1 MSGNTE
7 ADTSRKAKIPPWLLH
22 CFLAALA
29 LAALSGLCIWLVQR
43 SLRTPAKKRAMQSW
57 LDEKLNADVSLS
69 GDMVVRVNLLRDSR
83 LMLHDTEIEHPN
95 PVFPGKFAR
104 ITKIGAWA
112 PPWSVAG
119 LLPGR
124 MRLLFEGAQI
134 ALEEST
140 FGDWSINGLM
150 QPLAIGDSPF
160 PFPMPKISS
169 WQAIIEKSSLAVK
182 RRGHEMLLDLEGVVS
197 GGYNRNRI
205 DIHADRTPFSFGR
218 VDTPEARLT
227 GQAEPVNL
235 RVVLPAAPGE
245 LPEFVAGG
253 CELRVKGLPVATLP
267 FFVNGIP
274 IEDGPG
280 VFNGLIRYD
289 QHPDSAG
296 ALYLE
301 GQLTGVPLGVF
312 GLPPSAPIRATWPI
326 RPARDNL
333 PAAIHM
339 GPSGFGAFEITIP
352 LAEKGMPKGIVMRGD
367 VAALD
372 EVPVF
377 FSKHRDWP
385 RWLSRMF
392 PKIEW
397 RSGAWRGFGWEG
409 KDLSLA
415 LSRSTA
421 GLNLNGFGEM
431 LGGKVRLAA
440 TPEQEGSLVTV
451 GGEKLDAG
459 LLAAKMSGF
468 LPDASRMVR
477 PGGGGV
483 SLTWRSY
490 PSGEGDFREWGLGV
504 VCPKPVVD
512 LLRSGAWW
520 GGMPKVAGAILAALP
535 DWGGGRKS
543 ELERLSGAGL
553 LELDQA
559 SVVAERGA
567 EGWLTVEFRGYGDVF
582 GQASGILEMRRDGA
596 VEGEF
601 LLTGESDLLE
611 AVLRANGE
619 FGEVL
624 DFLANEGPGLR
635 VGFSYEPGGRVEF
648 SFPFLAEAE
657 RVRGV
662 LREEGNAGKGTPPEA
677 E

>member
-1 MSGNTE
+1 MSGAAD
-7 ADTSRKAKIPPWLLH
+7 ADTPRMAKIPRWLLH
-22 CFLAALA
+22 CFLAVLA
-29 LAALSGLCIWLVQR
+29 VAALSGLCIWLVQR

-69 GDMVVRVNLLRDSR
+69 GDMVVRVNLVRDSR

-95 PVFPGKFAR
+95 PVFPGKLAR

-112 PPWSVAG
+112 PPWAVAG
-119 LLPGR
+119 LIPGR
-124 MRLLFEGAQI
+124 MRLLFEGAHI
-134 ALEEST
+134 ALEESP
-140 FGDWSINGLM
+140 FGDWSVNGLM
-150 QPLAIGDSPF
+150 QPLAVGNTPF

-169 WQAIIEKSSLAVK
+169 WRAEVLKSTLAVK
-182 RRGHEMLLDLEGVVS
+182 RRGHEMVLDLQGVAS
-197 GGYNRNRI
+197 GRYNGNRL
-205 DIHADRTPFSFGR
+205 DIHADQTPFSFGR
-218 VDTPEARLT
+218 VDTPEVRFT

-235 RVVLPAAPGE
+235 RLVTPATPGGM
-245 LPEFVAGG
+245 PEFVPGG

-289 QHPDSAG
+289 QHPESAG

-301 GQLTGVPLGVF
+301 GQLMGVPLGVF
-312 GLPPSAPIRATWPI
+312 GLPPSAPLKATWPI
-326 RPARDNL
+326 EPERDNL
-333 PAAIHM
+333 PAAIHL

-409 KDLSLA
+409 KDLSLV

-421 GLNLNGFGEM
+421 GLNLSGFGET

-440 TPEQEGSLVTV
+440 TPEQEGSPVTV
-451 GGEKLDAG
+451 GGEKLEAG
-459 LLAAKMSGF
+459 LLAGKMSGF
-468 LPDASRMVR
+468 LPEAFRVVLS
-477 PGGGGV
+477 GGGGV

-490 PSGEGDFREWGLGV
+490 PSGEGDFGEWGLGV

-512 LLRSGAWW
+512 LGRSGAWW
-520 GGMPKVAGAILAALP
+520 WGMPRVAGAILAALP
-535 DWGGGRKS
+535 EWGGGRKN
-543 ELERLSGAGL
+543 ELERLAGAGQ
-553 LELDQA
+553 LELDQF

-582 GQASGILEMRRDGA
+582 GQASGILEKRRDGA

-635 VGFSYEPGGRVEF
+635 VGFTYEPGGEVAF
-648 SFPFLAEAE
+648 TFPFLQEAE

-662 LREEGNAGKGTPPEA
+662 LRAEAGGGKGLPEGA